1 MDLGDL
7 GFLFKPMIEREKKAV
22 TRWVAKGYV
31 SERSRAGMTAL
42 LREISRSGEGQ
53 SLVEYVLIV
62 ALVSVVLIA
71 GLNALGASIVNI
83 PIATIVAAL

>member
-1 MDLGDL
+1 
-7 GFLFKPMIEREKKAV
+7 MIEREKKAV
-22 TRWVAKGYV
+22 TRSVAKGYV
-31 SERSRAGMTAL
+31 FERSRAGMTAL